1 MIRIAFVLI
10 MFMAVSCAQKSETN
24 DSVDTVENTENQTS
38 AIEQEEVEA
47 RELREENKQ
56 LSFPEDVDLKVKA
69 FIKGK
74 NLHRDVKNMPQDFVD
89 FYKQFIADSIYQI
102 KHIDFE
108 NIVGAYSYCDTVIQI
123 TPSNWNY
130 SNWSLLD
137 FFDKTKKTDP
147 RDGWDNRFYFDKQSF
162 YCQMELIEVG
172 MISQLG
178 FEKING
184 EWKLIL
190 YVLYNC

>member
-1 MIRIAFVLI
+1 MAF
-10 MFMAVSCAQKSETN
+10 SCGQKSDTN
-24 DSVDTVENTENQTS
+24 NSVDTSENAENPN
-38 AIEQEEVEA
+38 AEIEQEEVGSAEQ
-47 RELREENKQ
+47 REENKQ
-56 LSFPEDVDLKVKA
+56 LSFPDDVHLKVKA

-74 NLHRDVKNMPQDFVD
+74 NPHRDVKNIPQDFVD
-89 FYKQFIADSIYQI
+89 FYKRFIADSIYQL

-137 FFDKTKKTDP
+137 SFDKTKKTDP
-147 RDGWDNRFYFDKQSF
+147 RDGWDNRFYFDRQSF

-190 YVLYNC
+190 YAQFNC